1 MWTVINEMKGCQAGP
16 RGLIQIQSES
26 FKDHSRPMQGRR
38 RSCGRNVRE
47 RLMDL
52 SGPQCW
58 SEVLDARE
66 TAKQKSD
73 W

>member
-1 MWTVINEMKGCQAGP
+1 MNETKRCQAGH
-16 RGLIQIQSES
+16 RGLTQIQSES
-26 FKDHSRPMQGRR
+26 FKDHSRSVQGR

-66 TAKQKSD
+66 TTKQKND

>member
-1 MWTVINEMKGCQAGP
+1 MNKTKGCQAGP
-16 RGLIQIQSES
+16 RGLTQIQSKS
-26 FKDHSRPMQGRR
+26 FKDRSRPVQGRR

-52 SGPQCW
+52 SGPQCQT
-58 SEVLDARE
+58 EVLDARE
-66 TAKQKSD
+66 TTKQKSD